1 MGGEALRRV
10 ARALML
16 ACAVLLMPLAASAA
30 GTGDNATIA
39 PASDLPV
46 PRDLH
51 SDVSHLQVAGIAIG
65 AVAGALLG
73 NFLSGGLMTPLLTAG
88 WADGGAAA
96 AGATGVSYGLSVI
109 ATTVTTSLG
118 AFMGSWVTTAR

>member
-30 GTGDNATIA
+30 GTGDNVA
-39 PASDLPV
+39 ASAGDLPV

-96 AGATGVSYGLSVI
+96 VGATGVSYGLSVI

-118 AFMGSWVTTAR
+118 AFMGSWITTAR